1 LVIVESILVCQMG
14 GGEVVIGASDYIIKA
29 LDRVVKEKPP
39 IDPAIAAFA
48 ILDPA
53 LDTVHDVEKAGD
65 GCSH

>member
-1 LVIVESILVCQMG
+1 MKS
-14 GGEVVIGASDYIIKA
+14 
-29 LDRVVKEKPP
+29 LDRVVEQKPP